1 MTKKTEDKENKAD
14 NIYKKIQ
21 AVRCA
26 LQKLE
31 LKKTGENKYSNFKY
45 YELADILPHINN
57 LNNEYGLFNII
68 DFSNPE
74 LATLGII
81 NSDNTEE
88 VVTFS
93 TPVEKAILKGAQL
106 IQNLGATQTYL
117 RRYLYMSAY
126 EIVESDVVD
135 SQPKEILTVEILN
148 NKLSKCTN
156 VDELNLLF
164 TTLDAKDQ
172 ANKVFCNL
180 FTNRKKQ
187 LTEEVA

>member
-1 MTKKTEDKENKAD
+1 MNNKTETKENKAD

-21 AVRCA
+21 AVRCK

-31 LKKTGENKYSNFKY
+31 VKKTGENKFSNFKY

-74 LATLGII
+74 LATLAII

-172 ANKVFCNL
+172 GNKVFCNL